1 MGVNVTQHSAKEN
14 IKENMNDLL
23 GGDVIAVQLRL
34 TAATP
39 MTTQQVQ
46 RITVDFVCFNE
57 ASQKEMWS
65 WTLLA
70 AVALCGLPHLCAE
83 LGVMS
88 GVAARCDGRACNPR
102 MGNLALGRRVL
113 TQSVCGYNST
123 EPYCSYSDTAAGTA
137 AGSCAAPKC
146 GKCNA
151 AHPHLAHLAAAMAD
165 SSFRHPDTWW
175 QSAEGV
181 QAETIQLD
189 LETEFYFTHLIVV
202 FRSPRPA
209 AMTLERS
216 QDFGR
221 TWTALGYFAGNCTD
235 AFGLEEGV
243 AGANGAT
250 CTSKYSGAFPCTR
263 GEMIYRA
270 LSPWH
275 SLDPYSMAAQQQLRV
290 TNLRVRLLQRQ
301 ACPCQAKDPEAKP
314 LPTEHYAIYDFIVK
328 GSCFC
333 NGHAE
338 QCMPA
343 QGYRP
348 MRERTNH
355 VVHGKCVCRHNTA
368 GEHCERCAPLYNDEP
383 WLAAD
388 GLTGAAHECRK
399 CKCNGHAESCH
410 FDWEVWLESGRRSGG
425 VCDDCQH
432 NTEGRHCQ
440 SCKSGFY
447 RDPQRPASAPDSC
460 KPCAC
465 HPVGSVPFHLSG
477 DSLCDPSTGACV
489 CKPGVGGP
497 HCDRCM
503 VGYWGF
509 QDYGCR
515 PCDCAGDCDPFTGD
529 CMSGSDLELYYRGD
543 YPSGHNDSEHG
554 SIFRADELFSALHYS
569 EKCECKEQV
578 LGSPKLFCTMK
589 YAYVLK
595 VKVLSAHDKGSHAE
609 VDVKVRKVLSQ
620 NTKVKVQRGR
630 VILYPESWTAR
641 GCTCPILNPGMEYLV
656 AGHEDRRKGR
666 LVVNMKSFVKPWRAS
681 LGRKALQFLKTD
693 CKW

>member
-1 MGVNVTQHSAKEN
+1 
-14 IKENMNDLL
+14 
-23 GGDVIAVQLRL
+23 
-34 TAATP
+34 
-39 MTTQQVQ
+39 
-46 RITVDFVCFNE
+46 
-57 ASQKEMWS
+57 MWW

-70 AVALCGLPHLCAE
+70 VVALCGLPHLCAE
-83 LGVMS
+83 LGVIS
-88 GVAARCDGRACNPR
+88 GVPTRCDGRACNPR

-123 EPYCSYSDTAAGTA
+123 EPYCSYPDATAAGAPAPA
-137 AGSCAAPKC
+137 AAGGSCAAPKC

-151 AHPHLAHLAAAMAD
+151 AQPHLAHLAAAMAD

-175 QSAEGV
+175 QSAEG
-181 QAETIQLD
+181 AEVETVQLD
-189 LETEFYFTHLIVV
+189 LEVEFYLTHLIVV

-209 AMTLERS
+209 AMALERS
-216 QDFGR
+216 RDFGR
-221 TWTALGYFAGNCTD
+221 TWTPLGYFAANCTA

-243 AGANGAT
+243 AGPDGAA

-263 GEMIYRA
+263 GEVIYRA

-275 SLDPYSMAAQQQLRV
+275 ALDPYGTAAQQQLRV
-290 TNLRVRLLQRQ
+290 TSLRARLLRRQ
-301 ACPCQAKDPEAKP
+301 ACPCQAKDPAARA
-314 LPTEHYAIYDFIVK
+314 LPTEHYAIYDFIAK

-338 QCMPA
+338 HCVPA
-343 QGYRP
+343 QGYQP

-368 GEHCERCAPLYNDEP
+368 GEHCERCAPLYNDQP
-383 WLAAD
+383 WQPAN
-388 GLTGAAHECRK
+388 GLTGAANECRK

-410 FDWEVWLESGRRSGG
+410 FDWGAWLESGQRSGG
-425 VCDDCQH
+425 VCDGCQH

-447 RDPQRPASAPDSC
+447 RDPLRPASAPDSC

-477 DSLCDPSTGACV
+477 DSLCDPSNGDCV

-529 CMSGSDLELYYRGD
+529 CMSGSDLELYHRGD
-543 YPSGHNDSEHG
+543 YPSVHNDSEHG
-554 SIFRADELFSALHYS
+554 SIFRVDELFSALHYS
-569 EKCECKEQV
+569 EKCECKEHV
-578 LGSPKLFCTMK
+578 LGSPKLFCSMK

-620 NTKVKVQRGR
+620 NTKVKIQRGR

-641 GCTCPILNPGMEYLV
+641 GCTCPILNPGVEYLV

-681 LGRKALQFLKTD
+681 LGRKAVQFLKAD

>member
-1 MGVNVTQHSAKEN
+1 MP
-14 IKENMNDLL
+14 
-23 GGDVIAVQLRL
+23 R
-34 TAATP
+34 
-39 MTTQQVQ
+39 
-46 RITVDFVCFNE
+46 
-57 ASQKEMWS
+57 

-70 AVALCGLPHLCAE
+70 VLALYAVPSLCADE
-83 LGVMS
+83 TRVVVGS
-88 GVAARCDGRACNPR
+88 RSASRCDGRACNPR
-102 MGNLALGRRVL
+102 MGNLALGRRIL
-113 TQSVCGYNST
+113 TQSVCGYNSR
-123 EPYCSYSDTAAGTA
+123 EAYCSYTDGP
-137 AGSCAAPKC
+137 CAPPRC
-146 GKCNA
+146 GQCDA
-151 AHPHLAHLAAAMAD
+151 AHPQQAHLATAMAD

-175 QSAEGV
+175 QSAGGAG
-181 QAETIQLD
+181 AETVQLD
-189 LETEFYFTHLIVV
+189 LETEFYFTHLILV
-202 FRSPRPA
+202 FRSPRPS
-209 AMTLERS
+209 AMALERS

-221 TWTALGYFAGNCTD
+221 TWAPLRYFAANCTD
-235 AFGLEEGV
+235 AFGLAEGV
-243 AGANGAT
+243 PGPGGAA
-250 CTSKYSGAFPCTR
+250 CTSKYSEATPCTR
-263 GEMIYRA
+263 GEVIYRA

-275 SLDPYSMAAQQQLRV
+275 ALDPYSVPAQQQLRV
-290 TNLRVRLLQRQ
+290 TNLRVRLLAPQR
-301 ACPCQAKDPEAKP
+301 CPCQAKDPTATA
-314 LPTEHYAIYDFIVK
+314 LPTDHYAIYDFIAK

-338 QCMPA
+338 HSVPA
-343 QGYRP
+343 PGYQP
-348 MRERTNH
+348 IRERTNH

-368 GEHCERCAPLYNDEP
+368 GDHCERCAPLYNDQP
-383 WLAAD
+383 WHAAD
-388 GLTGAAHECRK
+388 GLTGAAHECKK

-410 FDWEVWLESGRRSGG
+410 FDWTLWLESGQRSGG
-425 VCDDCQH
+425 VCDNCQH
-432 NTEGRHCQ
+432 NTEGRHCEN
-440 SCKSGFY
+440 CKSGFY
-447 RDPQRPASAPDSC
+447 RDPLRPASAPDSC

-477 DSLCDPSTGACV
+477 DSLCDPSDGGCI

-509 QDYGCR
+509 QEYGCR

-543 YPSGHNDSEHG
+543 FPLWHNDSEPG
-554 SIFRADELFSALHYS
+554 PIFRADELFSALHYS

-578 LGSPKLFCTMK
+578 LGSPKLFCNMK

-630 VILYPESWTAR
+630 VTLYPESWTAR
-641 GCTCPILNPGMEYLV
+641 GCTCPILNPGAEYLV

-666 LVVNMKSFVKPWRAS
+666 LIVNMKSFVKPWRAS